1 MHMPRLRGIHDKL
14 VASFSILVM
23 SVAVFFVTFFP
34 ARFEQQAMRA
44 AVARAESVSDMTAYS
59 IEAALLFRDTASV
72 RAVITEVVRR
82 QHLEFALVSDETGG
96 RVSAIGLSDRV
107 WSSLGGR
114 LNGISPD
121 GHIFVT
127 TATISRPGSTLGTLS
142 IGVSLSELREEVVAT
157 RNLVWSVGTVIFAV
171 GLLLVFAISS
181 LVTRPL
187 IAISKTVERIA
198 AGEMSLRA
206 EVPRDVEIAQ
216 LVRAFNGMVGNLA
229 AAQAALSRNNQ
240 ELEAL
245 VDRRTVKL
253 REAFRTQRKARHA
266 LAASESKARA
276 TSEMM
281 RSLIDLA
288 PQPIIAVDLDWS
300 VTWWNRAAEE
310 LFGWT
315 SQEVLGGPV
324 PVIPDDQLAQF
335 IARKQGLE
343 SGEAPRST
351 EAMYVCKD
359 GTRVPVLLA
368 MGVIHD
374 ITKAPAGYLVF
385 AIDMRER
392 KSLENQL
399 LHAQKMEA
407 IGRLAGGVAH
417 DFNNILTVILGCA
430 TALESAPLADVDRE
444 EAVQISTAAHRASR
458 LTRQLLTFS
467 RQQIEQP
474 RLVKPGDVVRKMEP
488 MLRRVVLDNVKFDF
502 RLADAPVAMID
513 PGQLEQVLM
522 NLVVNAC
529 DALSRGG
536 TITVATSDVTIPPN
550 TTAEVPPGRYAQM
563 TVSDDGC
570 GMDEATLE
578 KIFEPF
584 FTTKELGMGT
594 GLGLATSFAVI
605 SRIGGHIKVSSKPGL
620 GSSFRVYLQASSEV
634 VENPESAVA
643 AAATKVDPLT
653 ILLVEDEPT
662 VRTVIRRGLER
673 LGHRVLEAQHGQA
686 GLDLALANEG
696 LIDLVI
702 TDIMMPVMN
711 GREFIR
717 SLEKR
722 QTPGPVIFISGYS
735 DDAKIRDGLDG
746 SRHAFLQKPFS
757 AAELAGTMVN
767 VLNTATR
774 TAV

>member
-1 MHMPRLRGIHDKL
+1 MQMPRLRGIHDKL

-34 ARFEQQAMRA
+34 ARFEKQAMRA
-44 AVARAESVSDMTAYS
+44 AIARAESVSDMTAYS
-59 IEAALLFRDTASV
+59 LEAALLFRDTASV
-72 RAVITEVVRR
+72 RSVIAEVARR
-82 QHLEFALVSDETGG
+82 QRLKFALARDETGG
-96 RVSAIGLSDRV
+96 RVAVSGLSERA
-107 WSSLGGR
+107 WSSLGGS
-114 LNGISPD
+114 LNGVSPD
-121 GHIFVT
+121 GHTYLTTVT
-127 TATISRPGSTLGTLS
+127 VGRPGSQVGSLTVGL
-142 IGVSLSELREEVVAT
+142 SLSELKEEVVAT
-157 RNLVWSVGTVIFAV
+157 RKLVWSVGTLIFAV

-187 IAISKTVERIA
+187 IAISRTVERIA
-198 AGEMSLRA
+198 AGDMSLRA

-216 LVRAFNGMVGNLA
+216 LVRAFNGMVENLA
-229 AAQAALSRNNQ
+229 TAQAALSRNNH

-253 REAFRTQRKARHA
+253 RKAFRTQRNARHA
-266 LAASESKARA
+266 LSASESNARA

-288 PQPIIAVDLDWS
+288 PQPIVAVNLDWR
-300 VTWWNRAAEE
+300 VTRWNRAAEE

-315 SQEVLGGPV
+315 FQEVLGGPV
-324 PVIPDDQLAQF
+324 PVIPEDQRSQF
-335 IARKQGLE
+335 ITRQRRLE
-343 SGEAPRST
+343 MGEAPRST
-351 EAMYVCKD
+351 EAVYVCKD

-368 MGVIHD
+368 MGVIRD
-374 ITKAPAGYLVF
+374 NTKEPAGYLVF
-385 AIDMRER
+385 ATDMRER

-430 TALESAPLADVDRE
+430 SALEAAPLADVDRE

-474 RLVKPGDVVRKMEP
+474 RLVKIGEVVRKMEP
-488 MLRRVVLDNVKFDF
+488 MLRRVVLDNVRIDLQVADVP
-502 RLADAPVAMID
+502 LAVID

-522 NLVVNAC
+522 NLVVNAS
-529 DALSRGG
+529 DALPNGG
-536 TITVATSDVTIPPN
+536 TIRVATSDVTIPTN
-550 TTAEVPPGRYAQM
+550 AAAEVPPGRYAQM
-563 TVSDDGC
+563 TVTDDGC

-584 FTTKELGMGT
+584 FTTKDLGMGT
-594 GLGLATSFAVI
+594 GLGLATSFAVM
-605 SRIGGHIKVSSKPGL
+605 SRIGGHIRVSSRPGF
-620 GSSFRVYLQASSEV
+620 GSSFRVYLQASND
-634 VENPESAVA
+634 NPEKSESTIADAV
-643 AAATKVDPLT
+643 TTVEPLT
-653 ILLVEDEPT
+653 VLLVEDEPT
-662 VRTVIRRGLER
+662 VRTVIRRGLQR
-673 LGHRVLEAQHGQA
+673 LGHRVLEAGHGQA
-686 GLDLALANEG
+686 GLDVALSNEG

-711 GREFIR
+711 GRDFIR
-717 SLEKR
+717 NLERR
-722 QTPGPVIFISGYS
+722 QPAGPVIFMSGYS
-735 DDAKIRDGLDG
+735 DNAKIREGMDG

-757 AAELAGTMVN
+757 AAEIAATMLHVM
-767 VLNTATR
+767 TA
-774 TAV
+774 ASH